1 LVQIHDQVVG
11 ILGAMSGDRF
21 RLHRVTP
28 PPGSG
33 RGLNAAWRLLS
44 QNQAFRSTSIDFLAQ
59 HFQSQPLLL
68 GYGQF
73 VPRDGERLRRS
84 AKPSRIARIQVQV
97 GQDSIQPSNLRL

>member
-1 LVQIHDQVVG
+1 MET
-11 ILGAMSGDRF
+11 AEPKSG
-21 RLHRVTP
+21 LP
-28 PPGSG
+28 
-33 RGLNAAWRLLS
+33 LYI
-44 QNQAFRSTSIDFLAQ
+44 IDFLAQ

-73 VPRDGERLRRS
+73 VPRDGKRLRRS